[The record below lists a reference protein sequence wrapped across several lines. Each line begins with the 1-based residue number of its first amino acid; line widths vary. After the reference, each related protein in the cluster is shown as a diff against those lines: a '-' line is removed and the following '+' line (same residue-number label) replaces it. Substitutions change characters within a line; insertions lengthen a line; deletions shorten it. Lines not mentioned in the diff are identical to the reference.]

1 MDLLNPINNTTQ
13 PMPESQGSPQNTK
26 EASPKRDNKKLKVGG
41 ILNSVWCLWIYLIAT
56 VIKRWKDAFIKLTE
70 LLEKLLTFFLV
81 FTFFSVII
89 IFVFIEFPKLLK
101 IVTTLFPIFKIA
113 FFTYVLLFV
122 YIIIILLFIIPIFGL
137 RGLVRALPALIN
149 ELRGKLP
156 KNVVEDSRKYLQDY
170 PCMIKHFSNNAVE
183 ALSRISRSTFFL
195 MLGVSFPIEIAIIIL
210 RLLSNMA
217 SLSAIEEM
225 VTETVVEIALW
236 VLSTVLAIIISLF
249 LFSSQAR
256 FDVNTLRF
264 VYDVKFTVLEWFI
277 VAMILII
284 ISMMMRPFIAVF
296 IMVPIIIALII
307 SINVYIILASATID
321 YMQLP

>member
-1 MDLLNPINNTTQ
+1 
-13 PMPESQGSPQNTK
+13 
-26 EASPKRDNKKLKVGG
+26 
-41 ILNSVWCLWIYLIAT
+41 
-56 VIKRWKDAFIKLTE
+56 
-70 LLEKLLTFFLV
+70 
-81 FTFFSVII
+81 
-89 IFVFIEFPKLLK
+89 
-101 IVTTLFPIFKIA
+101 
-113 FFTYVLLFV
+113 
-122 YIIIILLFIIPIFGL
+122 
-137 RGLVRALPALIN
+137 LVRALPALIN

-307 SINVYIILASATID
+307 SINVYIILASAIID
-321 YMQLP
+321 HMQLPGNNQGEN

>member
-1 MDLLNPINNTTQ
+1 
-13 PMPESQGSPQNTK
+13 MPESQGSPQNTK

-137 RGLVRALPALIN
+137 RELVRALPALIN

-156 KNVVEDSRKYLQDY
+156 KNVVEDSRKYLEDY
-170 PCMIKHFSNNAVE
+170 PCMKHFGGDAAE

-264 VYDVKFTVLEWFI
+264 VYDVKFTVLEWFV
-277 VAMILII
+277 VAMFLII
-284 ISMMMRPFIAVF
+284 ISVITSMMVSPFITVF

-307 SINVYIILASATID
+307 SITVYIILASAIID
-321 YMQLP
+321 YMQLPRNNQEEN

>member
-1 MDLLNPINNTTQ
+1 
-13 PMPESQGSPQNTK
+13 MPESQGKSDPQNTK

-256 FDVNTLRF
+256 FDVNTLHF

-307 SINVYIILASATID
+307 SINVYIILASAIID
-321 YMQLP
+321 HMQLPGNNQGEN